1 MAKNRTN
8 TSEGVPDLAMHLISQ
23 LEKLL
28 KNEDGVQ
35 DPNTTL
41 KQIEILKRKE
51 NTHGIIHEKVIIIIT
66 SFIIIIRNIE
76 NRLKL
81 EI

>member
-51 NTHGIIHEKVIIIIT
+51 NTHGIIHEK
-66 SFIIIIRNIE
+66 R
-76 NRLKL
+76 
-81 EI
+81 

>member
-8 TSEGVPDLAMHLISQ
+8 TSEGVPDLVMHLILQ

-41 KQIEILKRKE
+41 EQIEILKRKE
-51 NTHGIIHEKVIIIIT
+51 NTHGIIHEK
-66 SFIIIIRNIE
+66 R
-76 NRLKL
+76 
-81 EI
+81 